1 MFNPT
6 REQVR
11 DFFFETWR
19 KYRAAEP
26 LVGLESVALEV
37 ALLHPEYHA
46 LLERPERHREQEYFP
61 ELGQS
66 NPFLHMSLHLAL
78 EEQLS
83 IDQPVAKVE
92 SSKLQK
98 AADIQQGERESVRKD
113 ALERYKAELDAQVKV
128 YLEQIKQGG
137 NVNLEEMRATLKAKP
152 VTDEA
157 QKLVAESEA
166 AQRQLIDTI
175 RQDLKAGVENMLQSI
190 IDGLNAPK
198 EIIRDKNG
206 RPKAVKVNGVERP
219 VMRDSNGRVTGLQ

>member
-46 LLERPERHREQEYFP
+46 LLEQPERHREQEYFP

-66 NPFLHMSLHLAL
+66 NPFLHLSLHLAV

-83 IDQPVAKVE
+83 IDQPAGVAARF
-92 SSKLQK
+92 
-98 AADIQQGERESVRKD
+98 AALSARLGERHAALHEVLECLAEMVWRAQRD
-113 ALERYKAELDAQVKV
+113 AAPPDGAAYLECLER
-128 YLEQIKQGG
+128 
-137 NVNLEEMRATLKAKP
+137 RA
-152 VTDEA
+152 
-157 QKLVAESEA
+157 
-166 AQRQLIDTI
+166 R
-175 RQDLKAGVENMLQSI
+175 R
-190 IDGLNAPK
+190 
-198 EIIRDKNG
+198 
-206 RPKAVKVNGVERP
+206 
-219 VMRDSNGRVTGLQ
+219 